1 MAKKDSVKKKKPR
14 KRKKRKKLPESSGIF
29 TAWAAGKSAIA
40 RAKIISFKSEIQDSR
55 QHQNKR
61 TPASGLFS
69 LAGTSEKLSLR
80 LSKRLVSKDNFEVSA
95 FAKGG
100 GPRGQAEAMRLAV
113 SRALVNY
120 DEANRKALRDLG
132 YFTRDARKVERKK
145 PGLKKARRAPQW
157 QKR

>member
-1 MAKKDSVKKKKPR
+1 MAKKVSVKKKKPQVEKKAEKPAR
-14 KRKKRKKLPESSGIF
+14 KQRYFHGLGRR
-29 TAWAAGKSAIA
+29 KSAIVS
-40 RAKIISFKSEIQDSR
+40 AKILASKAKFKIPDSVKINNR
-55 QHQNKR
+55 
-61 TPASGLFS
+61 S
-69 LAGTSEKLSLR
+69 LADYFPVPELQNVVISPLKA
-80 LSKRLVSKDNFEVSA
+80 VSFEENFEVSA

-132 YFTRDARKVERKK
+132 YLTRDARKVERKK
-145 PGLKKARRAPQW
+145 AGLKKARRAPQW